1 MSRRSTRSNFWP
13 RAIALVLL
21 CGSAAGSAAAQQV
34 GVSGSV
40 RDAAGGAPVVDAE
53 VLLAGVATTR
63 TDQEGR
69 FRLEVNARDTV
80 EVSVRKIG
88 FAPQSRRVVLPS
100 SGTTE
105 LEFRLQASTTTLVPM
120 VVTATREQQSV
131 ADVPAAVAVADSFVI
146 KAGRTAGLHEVLRYT
161 PGMQAT
167 SRFGLD
173 DVNLSIRGSGI
184 RTTFG
189 VRGVAI
195 MLDGVPLTEPDG
207 QTRLDLLELA
217 TAKQVE
223 VLRGPASALYGGVAS
238 GGAINIISRTGAE
251 SRGASLRAQRGSFGF
266 EKYDGAYGAT
276 FADDRGSV
284 YVSGAHTWSDGF
296 RDFNTNKMTRFT
308 LRSDYK
314 LGRYTRLGLD
324 ASTSDLDMRIPGALN
339 ETEFDAD
346 PYQAAVT
353 NVNNRYARRDQR
365 WRAGLRLDQG
375 FLEGGAAQATAY
387 GFYGG
392 RTLDHPI
399 FQLISQSLHRV
410 QFGGR
415 VRLPIDRLDNP
426 RVRLTVGTDYDN
438 LFGTDNRFANAAGS
452 AGAPQYIGYI
462 SLPNFGVYS
471 QVEARLAAPLTL
483 ISGVRYDRVR
493 YDVDKYG
500 PTSPFSEEKAFDQ
513 VSPRVMLSWR
523 LSPSVNVY
531 GAVARG
537 FEVPTNSELT
547 TSPDPSQP
555 VNDDLEPKTL
565 WNYEVGVKT
574 LVADRLFLDASV
586 FRANV
591 RGEFL
596 PRTIPTPT
604 GPRPVFENAG
614 RSRQTG
620 FEVAATVLAAPWLDL
635 IGSYTFADYVLTDF
649 QAQQVQSDGSSQLV
663 DFSGK
668 KLPGV
673 PRHRFGG
680 EARFRPLQHLA
691 ASIGAEWQS
700 RVFVE
705 NGNSEQGTVYF
716 RAFGSPQVQQQAFS
730 AVPAYALVHLS
741 ASYELGPTTIFGS
754 VENLFDKTYVG
765 NITVNDG
772 TGRFYSA
779 GSGRY
784 IALGAS
790 VAAFKGG
797 F

>member
-1 MSRRSTRSNFWP
+1 MP
-13 RAIALVLL
+13 RKSVGWARIVAFLL
-21 CGSAAGSAAAQQV
+21 FVMGGAGAASAQQV
-34 GVSGSV
+34 GLSGTV
-40 RDAAGGAPVVDAE
+40 REAASRNPVADAEVRLAGGA
-53 VLLAGVATTR
+53 GTR
-63 TDQEGR
+63 TDSDGR
-69 FRLEVNARDTV
+69 FRLSAEPGDTV
-80 EVSVRKIG
+80 ELSVRKIG
-88 FAPQSRRVVLPS
+88 FAPESRRITLPQ
-100 SGTTE
+100 SGAMQ
-105 LEFRLQASTTTLVPM
+105 LEFLLEASTTTLVPM
-120 VVTATREQQSV
+120 VVTATREQQSL

-146 KAGRTAGLHEVLRYT
+146 KSGRTAGLHEVLRYT

-217 TAKQVE
+217 AAKQVE

-251 SRGASLRAQRGSFGF
+251 SRGLSLRAQRGSFGF
-266 EKYDGAYGAT
+266 EKYDGAYGGT
-276 FADDRGSV
+276 FAGDRGSV
-284 YVSGAHTWSDGF
+284 YLSGAHTWSDGF
-296 RDFNTNKMTRFT
+296 RDFNTNQMTRLT

-339 ETEFDAD
+339 ETEFDVN
-346 PYQAAVT
+346 PYQAAAT
-353 NVNNRYARRDQR
+353 NVNNNYARRDQR

-375 FLEGGAAQATAY
+375 FLAGGAAQATAY

-399 FQLISQSLHRV
+399 FQLISQNLHRV
-410 QFGGR
+410 QLGGR
-415 VRLPIDRLDNP
+415 VKVPVDRLDDP
-426 RVRLTVGTDYDN
+426 RLKLTVGAEYDN
-438 LFGTDNRFANAAGS
+438 LFGVDNRYANVPGS
-452 AGAPQYIGYI
+452 AGAQVYTGYL
-462 SLPNFGVYS
+462 SLPTFGVYT
-471 QVEARLAAPLTL
+471 QAEARLAAPVTLTA
-483 ISGVRYDRVR
+483 GVRYDRVR
-493 YDVDKYG
+493 YDIDKYA
-500 PTSPFSEEKAFDQ
+500 PAPAFSEEKAFDQ
-513 VSPRVMLSWR
+513 VSPRVMVSWR
-523 LSPSVNVY
+523 LSPQVNVY
-531 GAVARG
+531 GSVARG

-547 TSPDPSQP
+547 TSPDPNQP
-555 VNDDLEPKTL
+555 INNDLVPKTL

-574 LVADRLFLDASV
+574 LVANRLFLDASL

-620 FEVAATVLAAPWLDL
+620 LEFAATLLAAPWLDV

-649 QAQQVQSDGSSQLV
+649 QALQVQSDGTSQLV
-663 DFSGK
+663 DFSGN

-680 EARFRPLQHLA
+680 EARFRPLQNLS
-691 ASIGAEWQS
+691 ASVGAEWQS
-700 RVFVE
+700 QIFVE
-705 NGNSEQGTVYF
+705 NGNGDQGTVYF
-716 RAFGSPQVQQQAFS
+716 RAFGSPAVLQQSFRS
-730 AVPAYALVHLS
+730 VPAYALVHLS
-741 ASYELGPTTIFGS
+741 ASYQLGPTTIFGS